1 MATVWAVA
9 LFVLLSPAADGQR
22 KKGTESPS
30 SNETL
35 RESERHF
42 TEAEKFLILEDY
54 AKALMYFQKSL
65 EVFPGNAA
73 AHYKVA
79 EILSRS
85 EKQEDLAKAAA
96 SIENA
101 LRFEKDNR
109 YYYLLGVQIYSAVG
123 NLSRTVEMY
132 ELMLS
137 NVKDSEEYLFELA
150 AVHMYNQQ
158 PEQALKVYTRAESHF
173 GVNEISSLQK
183 QRIYFE
189 QGKVREA
196 IAEGDKLL
204 AAYPDE
210 NRFVMAYAEA
220 LSQYGKADV
229 AIQKLE
235 SYLEVHP
242 DASAVRMLLAGF
254 YQETGQQ
261 ARSLPLI
268 RAIIEDPE
276 LELNSKLIV
285 MSTLQTQAGKDAT
298 ASDRDFAF
306 GLLNTLLRL
315 HPNEPRVIFLAGD
328 MYAGAERKMEALA
341 YYRTGRHSGEATYEV
356 YQNLLLLESELGQ
369 FDSLIVHA
377 DEALELYPNQ
387 GMIYYL
393 QGFAYLRKYDHK
405 KAAYSLEAARKL
417 SSSNATLTAQINAML
432 GDAYYGAK
440 EYAKSY
446 AAFDAA
452 LALNPNDE
460 IVLNNYSYYLALRKE
475 KLDRADRMASQ
486 LIREHPDQAAYLDT
500 YAWVLF
506 AQEKYKEAQ
515 KVMEK
520 VLTLPGANATHYEH
534 YGDILFKLGRID
546 DAVKYWNTA
555 RTSAGSKSDLLDKK
569 IADRKYYEQ

>member
-1 MATVWAVA
+1 
-9 LFVLLSPAADGQR
+9 
-22 KKGTESPS
+22 
-30 SNETL
+30 
-35 RESERHF
+35 
-42 TEAEKFLILEDY
+42 
-54 AKALMYFQKSL
+54 
-65 EVFPGNAA
+65 
-73 AHYKVA
+73 
-79 EILSRS
+79 
-85 EKQEDLAKAAA
+85 
-96 SIENA
+96 
-101 LRFEKDNR
+101 
-109 YYYLLGVQIYSAVG
+109 
-123 NLSRTVEMY
+123 
-132 ELMLS
+132 
-137 NVKDSEEYLFELA
+137 
-150 AVHMYNQQ
+150 MYNQQ

-446 AAFDAA
+446 AAFEAA
-452 LALNPNDE
+452 LALNPSDE

-486 LIREHPDQAAYLDT
+486 LIREHPDQSAYLDT

-555 RTSAGSKSDLLDKK
+555 RTSSGSKSDLLDKK

>member
-1 MATVWAVA
+1 
-9 LFVLLSPAADGQR
+9 
-22 KKGTESPS
+22 
-30 SNETL
+30 
-35 RESERHF
+35 
-42 TEAEKFLILEDY
+42 
-54 AKALMYFQKSL
+54 
-65 EVFPGNAA
+65 
-73 AHYKVA
+73 
-79 EILSRS
+79 
-85 EKQEDLAKAAA
+85 
-96 SIENA
+96 
-101 LRFEKDNR
+101 
-109 YYYLLGVQIYSAVG
+109 
-123 NLSRTVEMY
+123 
-132 ELMLS
+132 
-137 NVKDSEEYLFELA
+137 
-150 AVHMYNQQ
+150 
-158 PEQALKVYTRAESHF
+158 
-173 GVNEISSLQK
+173 VNEISSLQK

-196 IAEGDKLL
+196 MAEGDKLL

-285 MSTLQTQAGKDAT
+285 MSTLQTQAAKDAP

-315 HPNEPRVIFLAGD
+315 HPHEPRVMFLAGD

-356 YQNLLLLESELGQ
+356 WQNLLLLESELGQ

-405 KAAYSLEAARKL
+405 KAAYSLEAARKM
-417 SSSNATLTAQINAML
+417 SSSNATLTAQVNAML

-446 AAFDAA
+446 AAFEAA

-486 LIREHPDQAAYLDT
+486 LIREHPDQSAYLDT

-555 RTSAGSKSDLLDKK
+555 RTSSGSKSDLLDKK
-569 IADRKYYEQ
+569 IADRKYHEQ